1 MGFWPKWQYKEYVE
15 KHSSRAEGMKLLH
28 DYGEPWD
35 HRYSSIHVGLE
46 SLPDWMSYLN
56 IVSLNDH
63 DLNFRALVQQYQL
76 EARQHIESVKPR
88 LDQIQQRQTGSA
100 LLAEISASDW
110 TVVIQPYRG
119 KGLNATSGQRTG
131 HDDVSATARGA
142 PVDRMSNP
150 FGKRYDGR
158 VGTGK
163 GADAIVN
170 FTPGMW
176 KGAKMRKP
184 SNAPDET
191 LFHELVHAS
200 RQTRGVQDS
209 SYVDN
214 DYDDSE
220 EYLAVVLTNIYMS
233 EKGQLVMVGNHGT
246 KPLQGPE
253 RDNFI
258 NNSQHTLLA
267 PQQLMQNFKDSQRA
281 FYDALANLPATI
293 KWNPVRQHN
302 EFRRQH
308 DTTPF
313 F

>member
-1 MGFWPKWQYKEYVE
+1 MFDNFVDTLAKGGAIYEVTDVTGEYK
-15 KHSSRAEGMKLLH
+15 
-28 DYGEPWD
+28 
-35 HRYSSIHVGLE
+35 
-46 SLPDWMSYLN
+46 
-56 IVSLNDH
+56 
-63 DLNFRALVQQYQL
+63 
-76 EARQHIESVKPR
+76 
-88 LDQIQQRQTGSA
+88 QTGN
-100 LLAEISASDW
+100 
-110 TVVIQPYRG
+110 
-119 KGLNATSGQRTG
+119 K
-131 HDDVSATARGA
+131 
-142 PVDRMSNP
+142 
-150 FGKRYDGR
+150 
-158 VGTGK
+158 GTGK
-163 GADAIVN
+163 GTDVVLFFSPEMWRN
-170 FTPGMW
+170 QQKPVFPG
-176 KGAKMRKP
+176 A
-184 SNAPDET
+184 NVDEV